1 LKLFPPIGPFKALRF
16 KLPTQ
21 DVENLFTQSF
31 DRSTS
36 QYRAAVGVAQI
47 NALHLENKNY
57 DVGVITPAGVYRLD
71 DDTHAYWLN
80 LLAQKRFGTVTPPIS
95 DDLLSYY
102 SNLNAPLNTKK
113 KPNDWKR
120 LLTQLDELKCIQSP
134 ERSDGSKISTAVPSL
149 TP

>member
-1 LKLFPPIGPFKALRF
+1 MWRTF
-16 KLPTQ
+16 
-21 DVENLFTQSF
+21 FTQSF

-36 QYRAAVGVAQI
+36 QYRAVVGVAQVK
-47 NALHLENKNY
+47 ALHLENKNY
-57 DVGVITPAGVYRLD
+57 DVGVITPGGVYRLD

-80 LLAQKRFGTVTPPIS
+80 LLAQKSFGTVTPPIS
-95 DDLLSYY
+95 EDLLRYY
-102 SNLNAPLNTKK
+102 SNLNAPLHTKK

-134 ERSDGSKISTAVPSL
+134 ERSDGSKTSAAARSL

>member
-1 LKLFPPIGPFKALRF
+1 M
-16 KLPTQ
+16 
-21 DVENLFTQSF
+21 ENLFTQSF

-36 QYRAAVGVAQI
+36 QYRAAVSVAQL

-71 DDTHAYWLN
+71 DDTYAYWLN
-80 LLAQKRFGTVTPPIS
+80 LLAQKSFGTLTAPIS

-102 SNLNAPLNTKK
+102 SDLNAPLHTKK
-113 KPNDWKR
+113 RPTDWKR
-120 LLTQLDELKCIQSP
+120 LLTQLDELKSHTQRAYATGGAS
-134 ERSDGSKISTAVPSL
+134 SGSHPTGAAAAASL